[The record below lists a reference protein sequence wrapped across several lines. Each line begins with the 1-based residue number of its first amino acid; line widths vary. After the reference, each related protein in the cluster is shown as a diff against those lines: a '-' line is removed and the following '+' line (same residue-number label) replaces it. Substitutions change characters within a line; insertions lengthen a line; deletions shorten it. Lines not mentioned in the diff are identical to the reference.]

1 MIRNYFRLIY
11 INIEKIIIGNTQPA
25 HDVLGTYPEDPSVL
39 KVLKALT
46 SGTYKGPSEDFQ
58 GTNTKIDDFLKN
70 CFSEVIVLVLHICF
84 CFLQEEQIF
93 KSSKRGRPRE
103 FYGTKLRDVHGT
115 KWWDVL
121 STSVGRRC
129 QRCQFFLVST
139 LNLPWI
145 SLSKLLWRS
154 LFSLN

>member
-58 GTNTKIDDFLKN
+58 WTNTKIDDFLKKLFFRSN
-70 CFSEVIVLVLHICF
+70 SPCITYL
-84 CFLQEEQIF
+84 FLF
-93 KSSKRGRPRE
+93 FTGRTNIQK
-103 FYGTKLRDVHGT
+103 F
-115 KWWDVL
+115 
-121 STSVGRRC
+121 
-129 QRCQFFLVST
+129 
-139 LNLPWI
+139 
-145 SLSKLLWRS
+145 
-154 LFSLN
+154 